1 MKVPFALSAAPS
13 VVLGL
18 PAKLN
23 KNVYAERHES
33 DPDRPWVLLETP
45 GTKVWEAFDDG
56 LRGIWQTD
64 GHAGGKILIAAG
76 DTIEL
81 FDPAT
86 NALASPMTGTIAGTD
101 KGDLAFTEAEGFGLF
116 NGQLYVSSGTAIA
129 AVTDPD
135 FAALLAF
142 AGVSSF
148 SSVTTI
154 GQRGIFSFGSQ
165 FGFTE
170 VSDLDNTTALSY
182 YTPESSPDA
191 IVAVKALGEYVYV
204 FGTKTIE
211 PWTLTGDSSDPLA
224 VQSGMIQQIGCA
236 CRDGIVEA
244 DNALFFV
251 DNTFNARR
259 LAAGASQVI
268 SPPWL
273 AEELRQYGSENIF
286 SMSYASRGH
295 IFVGFWTLSGC
306 HFYDVMTSAQR
317 GEPVWHTRTS
327 GSSLTWAVLLLV
339 MVGPAQNARVFGRAI
354 FNRFVE
360 LSDEFLEDFEE
371 DPVSD
376 TIAISREFSAALTAI
391 PDRVAITSAFLEGA
405 KGIGTPT
412 GQGENPQVEMC
423 FSKDNGQTWSAW
435 EARPLGAQGAYSTE
449 SAWRRL
455 GRVGRQGIIFWFR
468 KTDPVRGAYT
478 GVRVNE

>member
-1 MKVPFALSAAPS
+1 MKVPFALSAALS
-13 VVLGL
+13 VVVGL
-18 PAKLN
+18 PAKLC
-23 KNVYAERHES
+23 KNVYPERHEA
-33 DPDRPWVLLETP
+33 DPERPWVLLEAP
-45 GTKVWEAFDDG
+45 GTKTWEIMDANI
-56 LRGIWQTD
+56 RGVWQTD
-64 GHAGGKILIAAG
+64 GHAGGKVLIAAG

-86 NALASPMTGTIAGTD
+86 DALATALTGTIAGTD
-101 KGDLAFTEAEGFGLF
+101 SGDLAFTEYEGFGLF
-116 NGQLYVSSGTAIA
+116 NGQLYVSDGTAIA

-191 IVAVKALGEYVYV
+191 IVAVKTLGEYVYV

-236 CRDGIVEA
+236 CREGIVEA
-244 DNALFFV
+244 DNSLFFV
-251 DNTFNARR
+251 DNTFNVRR

-306 HFYDVMTSAQR
+306 HFYDVLASSQA
-317 GEPVWHTRTS
+317 GEPIWHTRS
-327 GSSLTWAVLLLV
+327 ASSSLTWHVQHMV
-339 MVGPAQNARVFGRAI
+339 MIGPAQNSRVFGGAL

-360 LSDEFLEDFEE
+360 LGDDYLCDVEDDPDE
-371 DPVSD
+371 DPVH
-376 TIAISREFSAALTAI
+376 ISREFSAALTAA
-391 PDRVAITSAFLEGA
+391 PDRTAITSLFLEGA

-468 KTDPVRGAYT
+468 KTDPVKSAYT

>member
-191 IVAVKALGEYVYV
+191 IVAVKHFLVMKSYRPSTLVPGAAFAL
-204 FGTKTIE
+204 
-211 PWTLTGDSSDPLA
+211 PS
-224 VQSGMIQQIGCA
+224 
-236 CRDGIVEA
+236 IVRSRA
-244 DNALFFV
+244 
-251 DNTFNARR
+251 ARSP
-259 LAAGASQVI
+259 AAG
-268 SPPWL
+268 
-273 AEELRQYGSENIF
+273 
-286 SMSYASRGH
+286 SMFR
-295 IFVGFWTLSGC
+295 
-306 HFYDVMTSAQR
+306 
-317 GEPVWHTRTS
+317 
-327 GSSLTWAVLLLV
+327 
-339 MVGPAQNARVFGRAI
+339 
-354 FNRFVE
+354 
-360 LSDEFLEDFEE
+360 
-371 DPVSD
+371 
-376 TIAISREFSAALTAI
+376 I
-391 PDRVAITSAFLEGA
+391 PFDAF
-405 KGIGTPT
+405 
-412 GQGENPQVEMC
+412 
-423 FSKDNGQTWSAW
+423 WSA
-435 EARPLGAQGAYSTE
+435 SI
-449 SAWRRL
+449 
-455 GRVGRQGIIFWFR
+455 V
-468 KTDPVRGAYT
+468 
-478 GVRVNE
+478 